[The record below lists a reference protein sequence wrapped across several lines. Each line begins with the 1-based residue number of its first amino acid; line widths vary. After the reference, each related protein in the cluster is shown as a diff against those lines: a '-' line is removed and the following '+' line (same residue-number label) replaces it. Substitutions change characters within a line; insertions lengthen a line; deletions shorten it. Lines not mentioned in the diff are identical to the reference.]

1 MRQILLTVAL
11 IVSTLASSA
20 KSIKELW
27 IAMPDS
33 MIPYL
38 TRDMRAELVGSE
50 ETKEIGNA
58 LGGKTCIDTL
68 THRYLRVTL
77 TEASQ
82 IEMRLLP
89 STKGDSVLCVVQT
102 YKGSVPESTINLYT
116 QEWEKMD
123 TKHIFDGKC
132 AKCIAQTL
140 VERPDTMS
148 EQRFDEL
155 QLLLDPMLV
164 QMTLCADSD
173 VIVFT
178 ASAPMLDKKDQM
190 QVKAILMQRKFKWV
204 DNSFKKVI
212 N

>member
-38 TRDMRAELVGSE
+38 TRDMRAELVNAE
-50 ETKEIGNA
+50 ETKEVNNA
-58 LGGKTCIDTL
+58 LGGKTRIDTL

-89 STKGDSVLCVVQT
+89 STQGDSVLCVVQT
-102 YKGSVPESTINLYT
+102 YKGSVPESVVHLYN
-116 QEWEKMD
+116 QEWEKME
-123 TKHIFDGKC
+123 TKQLFDGKC

-140 VERPDTMS
+140 VERPDTMT
-148 EQRFDEL
+148 EQRFEEL

-164 QMTLCADSD
+164 QMALCVDRD
-173 VIVFT
+173 EIVFT
-178 ASAPMLDKKDQM
+178 ASAPMLDKKEIM
-190 QVKAILMQRKFKWV
+190 QVNAILMQRKFKWTG
-204 DNSFKKVI
+204 DSFKKVI

>member
-1 MRQILLTVAL
+1 MG
-11 IVSTLASSA
+11 
-20 KSIKELW
+20 EN
-27 IAMPDS
+27 
-33 MIPYL
+33 
-38 TRDMRAELVGSE
+38 
-50 ETKEIGNA
+50 GNN
-58 LGGKTCIDTL
+58 
-68 THRYLRVTL
+68 
-77 TEASQ
+77 E
-82 IEMRLLP
+82 
-89 STKGDSVLCVVQT
+89 
-102 YKGSVPESTINLYT
+102 
-116 QEWEKMD
+116 D

-173 VIVFT
+173 AIVFT

>member
-1 MRQILLTVAL
+1 MRKTLLTLAL
-11 IVSTLASSA
+11 MVSTLAASA
-20 KSIKELW
+20 KSMKDLW
-27 IAMPDS
+27 ISMPDS

-38 TRDMRAELVGSE
+38 TRDMRAELVNAE
-50 ETKEIGNA
+50 ETKEINNA
-58 LGGKTCIDTL
+58 LGGKTRMDTL

-89 STKGDSVLCVVQT
+89 STQGDSVLCVVQT
-102 YKGSVPESTINLYT
+102 YKGSLPESVVNLYT

-123 TKHIFDGKC
+123 TKQLFDGQS
-132 AKCIAQTL
+132 AKCVAQTL
-140 VERPDTMS
+140 VERPDTMTAQQF
-148 EQRFDEL
+148 EEL
-155 QLLLDPMLV
+155 QLLLDPMLI
-164 QMTLCADSD
+164 QMALSIDSD
-173 VIVFT
+173 EIVFT

-190 QVKAILMQRKFKWV
+190 QVNAILMQRKFKWA